1 MRPYT
6 KRYNPP
12 MTMIGGALYK
22 VLQSKNKDFPEGSQ
36 VMSMIGWV
44 DVGILDPMAKS
55 SAPGSEGTVMT
66 RPAPSIGTL
75 SPSLL
80 LGALGMPGN
89 TAYFGFLE
97 ICQPKAG
104 ETVVV
109 NGAAGAVGS
118 LVGQIAKIKGCHV
131 IGFAGSDE
139 KCQTLLNKYG
149 FDKAYNYKKT
159 SVQDA
164 LKDGAPNGVDCFFDN
179 VGGEDAAVIINSMN
193 EFGRVSCC
201 GAISVYNESE
211 KALPK
216 ISTTSQT
223 IVFRQLTVQGF
234 IVSRWKSRYPEA
246 IKQMAQ
252 WIQEGKIKYDETII
266 EGFEKMPEAFIGLLT
281 GTNLGK
287 MIVKA

>member
-12 MTMIGGALYK
+12 
-22 VLQSKNKDFPEGSQ
+22 
-36 VMSMIGWV
+36 MSMIGWV

-80 LGALGMPGN
+80 LGALGMPGA
-89 TAYFGFLE
+89 TAYFGLLE

-139 KCQTLLNKYG
+139 KCDILIKKYG

-159 SVQDA
+159 SVEDA
-164 LKDGAPNGVDCFFDN
+164 LKDGTPNGVDCFFDN
-179 VGGEDAAVIINSMN
+179 VGGEDAVTVIKHMN
-193 EFGRVSCC
+193 KFGRISLC
-201 GAISVYNESE
+201 GAISTYNDGVP
-211 KALPK
+211 PK
-216 ISTTSQT
+216 LSATNGDFIGNE
-223 IVFRQLTVQGF
+223 LKMEGF
-234 IVSRWKSRYPEA
+234 IHEFDY
-246 IKQMAQ
+246 
-252 WIQEGKIKYDETII
+252 
-266 EGFEKMPEAFIGLLT
+266 
-281 GTNLGK
+281 
-287 MIVKA
+287 